1 MSSPFRK
8 HQQRVR
14 GQLAAGAV
22 NAQIPTVS
30 APDETTAAGQEYAG
44 LRVLLHDN
52 LRVLKDIDSHEQR
65 IPKKAEFAKA
75 FTPWIDGVIE
85 ADQPVQD
92 EILLTVMIWAMDC
105 GDYGTAI
112 MLAEFAIRHG
122 LTMPDG
128 YKRSVA
134 CFLREDI
141 AEIALADP
149 DAIPHSD
156 LIAVDELTAN
166 GDMNDSAKAK
176 LNKAIG
182 RSWARKAAEFDP
194 ADENAPAG
202 GAASYAEQAL
212 TQFKRAMALDKNAG
226 VKKDIQA
233 AEKLLRDAKAAA
245 DA

>member
-1 MSSPFRK
+1 MSTSPFLRNR
-8 HQQRVR
+8 QRI
-14 GQLAAGAV
+14 LARQAGTA
-22 NAQIPTVS
+22 ASTVTIA
-30 APDETTAAGQEYAG
+30 APDETTSAGREYAG

-65 IPKKAEFAKA
+65 IPKKVEFAKA
-75 FTPWIDGVIE
+75 FAAWIDGVIE
-85 ADQPVQD
+85 ADEPVQD
-92 EILLTVMIWAMDC
+92 EILTTNMIWAI
-105 GDYGTAI
+105 DYADFDYAI
-112 MLAEFAIRHG
+112 LLAGFAIKHG
-122 LTMPDG
+122 LAMPGD

-134 CFLREDI
+134 CFLREDV
-141 AEIALADP
+141 AEIALGNP
-149 DAIPHSD
+149 DAVDHSQ
-156 LIAVDELTAN
+156 LIAVDELTADD
-166 GDMNDSAKAK
+166 GMNDSAKAK

-182 RSWARKAAEFDP
+182 RSWARMAENFDP

-212 TQFKRAMALDKNAG
+212 AQFKRALNLDKKAG